1 MDFLDG
7 VERMGALGPYKVTDD
22 RGRAVLA
29 GTVKMQDGWHPDA
42 AAPGGRSAFNPI
54 HSSVVLFAWSPGVHI
69 R

>member
-29 GTVKMQDGWHPDA
+29 GTVKTQDGWHPDA
-42 AAPGGRSAFNPI
+42 AARGGGGQLI
-54 HSSVVLFAWSPGVHI
+54 HPLDGCFVRLECT
-69 R
+69 